1 MYSLFRNFHLF
12 PPPFA
17 PADECK
23 RHAAEATAARKELEE
38 AKAQLRIMEY
48 SREKDAE
55 EQRNKVEDE
64 NRTLKQLVNE
74 TLDES
79 SCMRESV
86 QQLQDENG
94 RLLEEIRQLK
104 EELADSNQVIQG

>member
-1 MYSLFRNFHLF
+1 MFRIFHLF